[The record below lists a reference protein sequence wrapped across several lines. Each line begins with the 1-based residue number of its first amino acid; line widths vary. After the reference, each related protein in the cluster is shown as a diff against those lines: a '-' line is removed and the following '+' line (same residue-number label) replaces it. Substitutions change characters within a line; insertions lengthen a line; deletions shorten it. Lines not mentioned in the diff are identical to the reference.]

1 MEYHFDFVVSGL
13 TEAQADDLMGLI
25 TRMVDGV
32 GGQVGGGFAP
42 VSEPEVRDGQEN
54 TE

>member
-1 MEYHFDFVVSGL
+1 MEFHFDFIVSGL
-13 TEAQADDLMGLI
+13 NEKQAEELLNLIIQTADGL
-25 TRMVDGV
+25 

-42 VSEPEVRDGQEN
+42 VSESEVRDGQEN